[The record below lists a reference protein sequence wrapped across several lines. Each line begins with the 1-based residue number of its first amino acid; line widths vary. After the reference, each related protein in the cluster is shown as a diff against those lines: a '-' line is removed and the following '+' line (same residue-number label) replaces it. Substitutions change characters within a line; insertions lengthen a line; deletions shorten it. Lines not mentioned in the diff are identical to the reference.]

1 MTLNSMKEPPNVK
14 FELQGRA
21 AEAGICDFL
30 IGCESVLGGGER
42 SVLLPSIKHLNSL
55 GIN

>member
-1 MTLNSMKEPPNVK
+1 MKWMTLNSMKEPPNVK

-42 SVLLPSIKHLNSL
+42 GVTQDVGPST
-55 GIN
+55 